1 MVLSTNT
8 REFFLELF
16 KNPTFVSNKSNL
28 VSISLILISEK
39 KNKFYLQEIPSLIR
53 SGFFSHCGP
62 PALLPGRALALL
74 ERAAAAVGQLPRAR
88 LNKAIAGLLLHISRA
103 CASEELVA
111 SVPTGHGPLAQQ
123 HGPPPAPLAPSPK
136 SVHPDACAAS
146 CSVAFLF
153 PSPHRPT
160 HSSSTSP

>member
-1 MVLSTNT
+1 MLSKSN
-8 REFFLELF
+8 RKFFLEFF

-28 VSISLILISEK
+28 VSISLILISG
-39 KNKFYLQEIPSLIR
+39 KNKFYLQEILSLIQ

-62 PALLPGRALALL
+62 PTLLPGRALALL
-74 ERAAAAVGQLPRAR
+74 EWAAAAVGQLPRAR
-88 LNKAIAGLLLHISRA
+88 LNKDCWLAAAHQPSLRQRR
-103 CASEELVA
+103 
-111 SVPTGHGPLAQQ
+111 TGRQRPHGPRAAR
-123 HGPPPAPLAPSPK
+123 PAAWTAACSAGPK